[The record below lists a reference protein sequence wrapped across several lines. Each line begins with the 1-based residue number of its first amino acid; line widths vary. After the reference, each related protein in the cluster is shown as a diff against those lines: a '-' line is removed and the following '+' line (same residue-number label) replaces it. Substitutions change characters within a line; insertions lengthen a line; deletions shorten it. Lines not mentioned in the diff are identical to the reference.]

1 MQALRARRQGAA
13 GGKEA
18 NPQLVALEAE
28 NARLR
33 ELVRP
38 RLPDEVHDMQSEG
51 RRSQCRRTVRQP
63 AQLKPPGLY
72 RLCARSPVGC
82 TPLLLL

>member
-18 NPQLVALEAE
+18 NPQVAALEAE

-38 RLPDEVHDMQSEG
+38 QLHVAVHVLQAAG
-51 RRSQCRRTVRQP
+51 R
-63 AQLKPPGLY
+63 
-72 RLCARSPVGC
+72 
-82 TPLLLL
+82 